1 MQAMRRQSI
10 SAVIAAV
17 TVIGLPTA
25 NAVAAVT
32 ANPPSSASAREKA
45 RAAAAKAAAAKAAQA
60 KAAAAKAAAAKAA
73 TAAKGAATT
82 TAATPATT
90 PAPVSTT
97 PDGRTIGPP
106 LDIMPAPAKARL
118 SAPTGE
124 HTYVGNPVEMDQ
136 WGPVTVTIVVDNGKI
151 IESTADMPLERPRS
165 SFINTRVEPYLN
177 AQALKLQNAKLDLI
191 GGATRTCIAYAESLQ
206 SAIDKAGIRR

>member
-45 RAAAAKAAAAKAAQA
+45 KAAAAKAAQA

-73 TAAKGAATT
+73 AVAKGAATT

-97 PDGRTIGPP
+97 PDGRIIGPP

-136 WGPVTVTIVVDNGKI
+136 WGPVTVTIVVGNGKI

-206 SAIDKAGIRR
+206 SAIDKAGIRP